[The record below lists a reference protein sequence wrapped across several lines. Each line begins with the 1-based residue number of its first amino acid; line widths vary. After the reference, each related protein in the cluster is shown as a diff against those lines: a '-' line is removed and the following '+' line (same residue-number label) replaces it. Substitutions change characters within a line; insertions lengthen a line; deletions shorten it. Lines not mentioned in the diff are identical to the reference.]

1 MRWDASGYGS
11 HMERAVEGPSTT
23 WYLAEGSTSGDFSLF
38 YLLQNAQPTAVTATV
53 RYLRPSGLPPIE
65 RVHTLPP
72 NSRTTIAVDGQ
83 GPELAHTDVSAVITA
98 TAPIIVER
106 AMYADRPGQPFAAGH
121 DSAGVTA
128 PALEW
133 FLAEGATGPFFDLFV
148 LVADPSPTPAAISVD
163 YLLLGGGVLTK
174 AYTVPANGRYTESG
188 WTTSRCQA
196 GSGQRP
202 LRNVAVSMKVRSTNG
217 IPIIV
222 ERTMW
227 WPGPELSSDFWYET
241 HNSPGA
247 TATAFRWSIADG
259 EVGAGRR
266 ETYVLIANT
275 APRPGTARVR
285 LFFENGNTSGRLYT
299 LPANSRTNVALGAD
313 FEEAAANGRMAV
325 LVESL
330 GADPV
335 PIVVEHATYASPGG
349 ITWASGTNALAVP
362 VP

>member
-148 LVADPSPTPAAISVD
+148 LVANPSPTPAAISVD

-174 AYTVPANGRYTESG
+174 AYTVPANGRYTIWVDDE
-188 WTTSRCQA
+188 QVPA

-259 EVGAGRR
+259 EVGGPDGA